1 MADDT
6 ALNSVELADEL
17 TIAWLGNQHNSV
29 SADDVPAFLK
39 TMHEAVA
46 RLASNT
52 NFETDANAASRQE
65 AAYTPATSVRKSLA
79 SPDHIISMIDGKPYS
94 SLRRHLSTNGL
105 TPDEYRQ
112 RYNLKADYLMVSP
125 SYSESRRAMA
135 KKIGFGRKP
144 PASETVV
151 QEKLAPRRRGKASA

>member
-6 ALNSVELADEL
+6 ALNSVELAAEL
-17 TIAWLGNQHNSV
+17 TIARLGNLHNSV

-39 TMHEAVA
+39 TMHEAVE

-52 NFETDANAASRQE
+52 NFGTDANAATRQE
-65 AAYTPATSVRKSLA
+65 AAYTPAISVRKSLA
-79 SPDHIISMIDGKPYS
+79 SPDHIISMIDGKPYR

-112 RYNLKADYLMVSP
+112 RYTLKADYPMVSP
-125 SYSESRRAMA
+125 SYSESRRAMV

-144 PASETVV
+144 KASETVV
-151 QEKLAPRRRGKASA
+151 GEKLAPRRRGKASA